1 MIENMI
7 LLQPKLNKYM
17 KTRLLLL
24 SIVCT
29 FAYKVHAA
37 PPVVTNVQASQQQNS
52 KLVDITYN
60 IALDAGQSAFV
71 ELWFSPDNGL
81 NFPVRCTDVNGS
93 VDSNVSAGSKT
104 ATWNAE
110 SDWDQQFTSN
120 GKIRVI
126 ATYGDQPSGFS
137 GSGDGGPGGSGSA
150 HADASL
156 KNVFMDILWEWGS
169 DGFGSAWQDRTEY
182 FQFEKINSQIR
193 VDPTEITNEKWDEV
207 AQWAVANN
215 YTSLPLAPVAEAGDL
230 PRTGITFFEAIKWCN
245 ARSEKDGLE
254 PAYYTDGTEATG
266 DVNEN
271 GVVDTGPDTWT
282 AYDGAQDP
290 NQNGVYDNGEPYTDS
305 DVNDGP
311 FNPKEYNDYNNNGQ
325 YDPGLSNPFRQGANI
340 SFDSFRSHVDHN
352 ATGYRLPSRF
362 VFLKLATGGSNKTN
376 WPWGDNGPDQYAQFT
391 TEFRVPATNNWGD
404 NIGSALS
411 EPTPATRPANG
422 YDLQD
427 LIGNVAEFSEDAW
440 HNGFGAIQAQ
450 IFGGSY
456 LGLKKVHPDPQ
467 GSGFEDNQMQVERY
481 SNLWNSGPLDAGSP
495 AVGFR
500 CFINR

>member
-1 MIENMI
+1 
-7 LLQPKLNKYM
+7 M

-37 PPVVTNVQASQQQNS
+37 PPVVTNVQASQQQNT

-110 SDWDQQFTSN
+110 SDWNQQFTSN

-126 ATYGDQPSGFS
+126 ATYGDQPSGFAGS
-137 GSGDGGPGGSGSA
+137 GSGGNAGGSGQ
-150 HADASL
+150 ADASL
-156 KNVFMDILWEWGS
+156 KSVFMDILWEWGHNPNTATS
-169 DGFGSAWQDRTEY
+169 EWMDITSH
-182 FQFEKINSQIR
+182 FQHEKINSQIH
-193 VDPTEITNEKWDEV
+193 VDPTEITNAKWNEV
-207 AQWAVANN
+207 AEWAVANN
-215 YTSLPLAPVAEAGDL
+215 YSGLPLASDSNAS
-230 PRTGITFFEAIKWCN
+230 PRTNVTFWEVIKWCN
-245 ARSEKDGLE
+245 ARSENDGLV
-254 PAYYTDGTEATG
+254 PAYYTDVNEATG
-266 DVNEN
+266 DVNGN
-271 GVVDTGPDTWT
+271 GVVDSGPDSWT
-282 AYDGAQDP
+282 PYDFAQDP

-311 FNPKEYNDYNNNGQ
+311 FNPREYIDFNNNGQ
-325 YDPGLSNPFRQGANI
+325 YDPGLTNPYRQGSSV
-340 SFDSFRSHVDHN
+340 SFDAYFHGHVDAN
-352 ATGYRLPSRF
+352 ATGYRLPTHS
-362 VFLKLATGGSNKTN
+362 VFLKLASGGSNKTN
-376 WPWGDNGPDQYAQFT
+376 WPWGADTPENYVSFASEYQAPAGQFSSPLSGP
-391 TEFRVPATNNWGD
+391 TE
-404 NIGSALS
+404 
-411 EPTPATRPANG
+411 ATRPANG
-422 YDLQD
+422 YDLKD
-427 LIGNVAEFSEDAW
+427 LIGNVAEFSEDAMD
-440 HNGFGAIQAQ
+440 NSSFGGGGGGGPDLKVS